1 MAHTRKK
8 ARAKHRAAKGSSK
21 KKPATKKRIWND
33 KKNEKLA
40 KLYPEAP
47 WEKILK
53 AFPQH
58 SKGALQSQA
67 MRLNLKRQNPNY
79 LRDRS
84 DIEEAGSAKRE
95 PPTEEA
101 VAAFMT
107 CGRSVDEIAKKF
119 HLSRENAQGWI
130 ENGLKEYELFVGPNN
145 LRNEQTYVA
154 VPKFGSVKV
163 SERVWTFQRQKD
175 GQPYGV
181 VSFPDDF
188 IHRKIKIVPLDSILF
203 GDPAHDEKRF
213 EAVIRKISRSPNM
226 FCFLNGDIIAHVT
239 RGKKDMKEQ
248 ILLERCAE
256 FARKM
261 KPIAH
266 KILWAQQGCL
276 EERALR
282 LQSFD
287 PLQYFCELYEI
298 PYFTEPV
305 YIDLLWRGHTFMFWA
320 MHGHST
326 AQVKGAKM
334 NALRR
339 PAKPHEFTHFMLM
352 GHIGDT
358 IWNRV
363 PKLVRNPVDCKIESK
378 EEFHMIL
385 AAFKKYFGTRAAR
398 RGHTP
403 SSNTDVMCVIYPDGD
418 HHVKTMSERRSR

>member
-1 MAHTRKK
+1 MAQTRKK
-8 ARAKHRAAKGSSK
+8 TRGKRRAAKGPSK
-21 KKPATKKRIWND
+21 KKPTAKNLVWND
-33 KKNEKLA
+33 KTNAKLA
-40 KLYPEAP
+40 ELYPEAP

-53 AFPQH
+53 VFPKH
-58 SKGALQSQA
+58 SKIALRSQA
-67 MRLNLKRQNPNY
+67 RRLGLERQHPRY
-79 LRDRS
+79 RKGQPDA
-84 DIEEAGSAKRE
+84 IETGKRE
-95 PPTEEA
+95 PPTEESI
-101 VAAFMT
+101 AAFMT
-107 CGRSVDEIAKKF
+107 SGRSVDEIAKKF
-119 HLSRENAQGWI
+119 RLSREEAQGWI
-130 ENGLKEYELFVGPNN
+130 DNGLKEYEFFVGPPN

-175 GQPYGV
+175 GQPYGI

-203 GDPAHDEKRF
+203 GDSAHDEKRF
-213 EAVIRKISRSPNM
+213 ESVIGKIARSPNM

-248 ILLERCAE
+248 ILLERCVE

-276 EERALR
+276 EERAMR
-282 LQSFD
+282 LQLFD
-287 PLQYFCELYEI
+287 PLQYFCEFYEV

-305 YIDLLWRGHTFMFWA
+305 YIDLMWRDHIFTFWA

-358 IWNRV
+358 IWNRI
-363 PKLVRNPVDCKIESK
+363 PKLVRNPVVCRIEAK
-378 EEFHMIL
+378 EEFHVIL

-398 RGHTP
+398 RGYTP
-403 SSNTDVMCVIYPDGD
+403 SSNTDVVCVIYPDGD
-418 HHVKTMSERRSR
+418 HHVKTMSEGRSR

>member
-1 MAHTRKK
+1 MARTRKK
-8 ARAKHRAAKGSSK
+8 TRKQSRAAKKSPK
-21 KKPATKKRIWND
+21 KKPTARKLVWND
-33 KKNEKLA
+33 KANARLTE
-40 KLYPEAP
+40 LYPETS

-53 AFPQH
+53 AFPKH

-67 MRLNLKRQNPNY
+67 MRLNLKRQNPRH
-79 LRDRS
+79 LRGRTDTA
-84 DIEEAGSAKRE
+84 EAGKRE

-101 VAAFMT
+101 IAAFMT
-107 CGRSVDEIAKKF
+107 CGRSVDEVAKKF
-119 HLSRENAQGWI
+119 HLSREDAQRWLEG
-130 ENGLKEYELFVGPNN
+130 GLKEYELFVGPNN
-145 LRNEQTYVA
+145 LRGEQTYVA
-154 VPKFGSVKV
+154 VPKFGNVKV

-181 VSFPDDF
+181 VSFPDDY

-203 GDPAHDEKRF
+203 GDAAHDEKRF
-213 EAVIRKISRSPNM
+213 ENVIRKIARSPNM

-248 ILLERCAE
+248 ILLERCVE

-276 EERALR
+276 EERAMR
-282 LQSFD
+282 MQSFD
-287 PLQYFCELYEI
+287 PLQYFCEFYEV
-298 PYFTEPV
+298 PYFMEPV
-305 YIDLLWRGHTFMFWA
+305 YIDLIWRDHIFTFWA

-326 AQVKGAKM
+326 AQVKGAKI

-339 PAKPHEFTHFMLM
+339 PAKPHEYTHFMLM

-363 PKLVRNPVDCKIESK
+363 PKLIRNPVECKLEAK
-378 EEFHMIL
+378 EEFHVIL

-398 RGHTP
+398 RGYIP
-403 SSNTDVMCVIYPDGD
+403 SSNSDVVCYVYPDGE
-418 HHVKTMSERRSR
+418 HHVKTMSIGRSR